1 MREDCRRATGQE
13 LDQEGFVMSGAIFAN
28 KQNWV
33 DTVELV
39 VRYHQRQE
47 VEHHW
52 NKVRVAE
59 NSTHVQRKSH
69 LWTCA
74 DDQ

>member
-39 VRYHQRQE
+39 VRYHQR
-47 VEHHW
+47 
-52 NKVRVAE
+52 
-59 NSTHVQRKSH
+59 
-69 LWTCA
+69 
-74 DDQ
+74 